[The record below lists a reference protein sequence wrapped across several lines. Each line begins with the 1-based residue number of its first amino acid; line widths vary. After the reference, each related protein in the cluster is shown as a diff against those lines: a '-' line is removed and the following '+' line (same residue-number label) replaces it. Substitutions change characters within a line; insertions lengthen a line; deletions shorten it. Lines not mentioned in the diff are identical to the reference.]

1 MRTILCSIENPN
13 VGSNAEQP
21 REKWRLIMTQLKKGD
36 PAPNFR
42 VPDQNNQLVALSD
55 FDGRKRFIFFYP
67 KANTS
72 G

>member
-1 MRTILCSIENPN
+1 
-13 VGSNAEQP
+13 
-21 REKWRLIMTQLKKGD
+21 MTQLKKGD

-42 VPDQNNQLVALSD
+42 APDQNDRIVGLSD